1 MKQRLLYFDIAKAL
15 CIILVAIGHYVP
27 DGMPEW
33 YKMLHDWIYKFHMP
47 LFMFASGYIYIAFK
61 KDEPYGQF
69 VWKKVRRLMVP
80 YFSTSAI
87 VITIKLLT
95 QKGMYME
102 NPVTVM
108 SYLKM
113 VYLPEAGYFLWFI
126 WALFLMFCVVPLFKN
141 RLARTVLFALAVLW
155 YYLQPVGLPEVFCV
169 RQASNMLIWFML
181 GVMCQDWK
189 DAFSG
194 LCEHEKY
201 VTVLAKSTVCVGFAG
216 CSVLFVGASS
226 IEVSWI
232 KDLMILMPWL
242 GIGTMMVVS
251 TWLSGFAE
259 KKWMQP
265 LMMVGA
271 SSYIVYLFHTTFMG
285 FAKSFVHKVPMMNG
299 ESDLMFCVG
308 TVIVVTAGVVCPVL
322 LHKYVLNRWNV
333 TKVLFGLK

>member
-1 MKQRLLYFDIAKAL
+1 MKERLLHFDIAKAL

-33 YKMLHDWIYKFHMP
+33 YKMLHDWIYTFHMP
-47 LFMFASGYIYIAFK
+47 LFMYASGYIYIAFK
-61 KDEPYGQF
+61 KEEPYGQF
-69 VWKKVRRLMVP
+69 IWKKVKRLMVP

-95 QKGMYME
+95 QRGMYVE
-102 NPVTVM
+102 NPVTAL

-113 VYLPEAGYFLWFI
+113 FYSPEAGYFLWFI
-126 WALFLMFCVVPLFKN
+126 WALFLMFCIAPLFKDKM
-141 RLARTVLFALAVLW
+141 ARTGLFVFAVLW
-155 YYLQPVGLPEVFCV
+155 HYMHPVALTEVFCIS
-169 RQASNMLIWFML
+169 QASNMLMWFML
-181 GVMCQDWK
+181 GVVCFDWK
-189 DAFSG
+189 DTFKG
-194 LCEHEKY
+194 IVDKQY
-201 VTVLAKSTVCVGFAG
+201 VPVIAKSAVCVGFVG
-216 CSVLFVGASS
+216 CSL
-226 IEVSWI
+226 
-232 KDLMILMPWL
+232 LMCNSTMGGGNLLSNSLMPWL
-242 GIGTMMVVS
+242 GIGTVMVVS

-259 KKWMQP
+259 KKWIQP

-299 ESDLMFCVG
+299 ESDLMFVAG
-308 TVIVVTAGVVCPVL
+308 VVIVVSAGVVCPVL